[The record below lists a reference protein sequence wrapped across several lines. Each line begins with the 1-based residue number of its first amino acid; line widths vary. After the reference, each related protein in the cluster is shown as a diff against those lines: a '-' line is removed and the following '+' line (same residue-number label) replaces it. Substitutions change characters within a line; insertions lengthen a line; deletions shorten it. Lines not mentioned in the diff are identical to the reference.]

1 MSLQNV
7 SGVQFSFIEAI
18 EILER
23 TPNVLEAMIDG
34 ISDTWISNNEGDETW
49 SPYDVLGHLIHGE
62 KTDWVPRMEVIL
74 SDNGSKA
81 FEPFDRFAQF
91 EQSKGKS
98 IRQLLDEFKALRMD
112 NIEQLR
118 KKGLSQDD
126 LKRTGIHPAFGSV
139 TLIQLLASW
148 VVHDLNHVSQI
159 SRVMAKQYETEVG
172 PWKAYLGILGI
183 RQ

>member
-1 MSLQNV
+1 MGHKKIPDLQ
-7 SGVQFSFIEAI
+7 FTLTEAI

-34 ISDTWISNNEGDETW
+34 ISDSWIMNNEGGETW

-62 KTDWVPRMEVIL
+62 KTDWVPRMELIL
-74 SDNGSKA
+74 SDKASLA

-98 IRQLLDEFKALRMD
+98 TRQLLDEFKALRKE
-112 NIEQLR
+112 NIERLR
-118 KKGLSQDD
+118 EKRLSEKD
-126 LKRTGIHPAFGSV
+126 LTRTGIHPAFGSV
-139 TLIQLLASW
+139 TLRQLLASW
-148 VVHDLNHVSQI
+148 TVHDLNHVSQI
-159 SRVMAKQYETEVG
+159 SRVMARQYETEVG

-183 RQ
+183 RH